1 MGVQWMN
8 DCSETPGDTW
18 NSSHVKPCDI
28 IYVKTDLMLKFFQ
41 TRHTKINVTYILLSG
56 SRCVEQLWHLS
67 SVQMH
72 VQRIMSTAT
81 RCITVCAGSVDM
93 SDVHPPPCT
102 RWVCTSD
109 GHLPDAHL
117 AAEQH

>member
-1 MGVQWMN
+1 MN

-28 IYVKTDLMLKFFQ
+28 IYVKTDLMLKFFR
-41 TRHTKINVTYILLSG
+41 TRHIKINVTYILLSG

-93 SDVHPPPCT
+93 SDLMCTTPPLEVGVHI
-102 RWVCTSD
+102 RWASARCPS
-109 GHLPDAHL
+109 GC
-117 AAEQH
+117 